1 MAWGQMRS
9 SAGAGKWEKGG
20 TFAFANNAPWTIIE
34 I

>member
-1 MAWGQMRS
+1 MGPNEIVSR
-9 SAGAGKWEKGG
+9 GGKMEKGG